1 MSPRIALG
9 LLALLCG
16 VARADPAVDALLERY
31 RRAREVEE
39 RLAVVQQLN
48 RPEAVQ
54 ALAEVLRVD
63 PEERVRLR
71 VVEALV
77 GLGTDAAG
85 RALLQAVD
93 RWDPFV
99 VEAVVRGLSGRGLP
113 AETVEWILA
122 HGLRE
127 GTPDQQAALVTL
139 LSGLERKD
147 ALPAIK
153 RAAAGERP
161 WRLRAAAASALSHLD
176 PAGSAADIRRLAGD
190 EHLRVRVAALEGLER
205 VPGDAAAKLLRK
217 AARSDSDWQARLA
230 ALRALSARDPQG
242 SRPLQLE
249 VLKDLDLHLALRLS
263 ALELLEGW
271 QDPRGVEARIEAL
284 KAADGRLELALV
296 RSLQGLTAQPHT
308 THAQWKA
315 WWREAREGW
324 AFPAAPPPPADDPM
338 RTRVRFYDLPIESSS
353 VCFVLDASG
362 SMNEPAGPARD
373 TSRAPGAA
381 PPPGA
386 PTKWEVARKELEKA
400 LSALPEGSKF
410 GLVLFSERVAPLQT
424 TPVPAS
430 KKNVAAALALLDQH
444 PPQGATDLHAPLALL
459 FHAGEPDD
467 PGAAARVAFDTLVLL
482 SDGLPTAGVV
492 QDAPELLRRV
502 KGWNR
507 FARVRIHTVGL
518 GEQNKELLQ
527 GLARDGGGQYA
538 SR

>member
-1 MSPRIALG
+1 MRTPLCLLVVLAGAL
-9 LLALLCG
+9 
-16 VARADPAVDALLERY
+16 RAGPAEALLERY

-39 RLAVVQQLN
+39 RLALVQQMTG
-48 RPEAVQ
+48 PEGVQ

-77 GLGTDAAG
+77 ALGTDAAA

-99 VEAVVRGLSGRGLP
+99 VEAVVRGLAGRGLP
-113 AETVEWILA
+113 AETVEWILER
-122 HGLRE
+122 GLRE

-139 LSGLERKD
+139 LSGLERKE

-153 RAAAGERP
+153 KAAAGERP

-176 PAGSAADIRRLAGD
+176 PAGSAADIRRLAAD

-315 WWREAREGW
+315 WWREVREGW
-324 AFPAAPPPPADDPM
+324 TFPAAPPPPADDPM
-338 RTRVRFYDLPIESSS
+338 RTRVRFYDLPIESSC

-362 SMNEPAGPARD
+362 SMSEPAGQDA
-373 TSRAPGAA
+373 SRAAGAP

-386 PTKWEVARKELEKA
+386 PTKWQVARQELEKA
-400 LSALPEGSKF
+400 LSALPEGAKF
-410 GLVLFSERVAPLQT
+410 GLVLFSDRVAPLQT

-444 PPQGATDLHAPLALL
+444 PPQGATDLHGPLALL

-482 SDGLPTAGVV
+482 SDGLPTAGAV

-502 KGWNR
+502 AGWNR
-507 FARVRIHTVGL
+507 FARVRIHAVGL
-518 GEQNKELLQ
+518 GQQNKELLE
-527 GLARDGGGQYA
+527 GLARDGGGRYVA
-538 SR
+538 R